1 MSPFPLR
8 HYTSGMTEGARERW
22 LFDDEHPPLA
32 EIDGAIAAH
41 YLADEATTVR
51 ALAARA
57 TLDPSLAARVQA
69 NARDLVLAIRAGQ
82 REAGGV
88 DALLGEYDLSS
99 REGVVLMCLAEAL
112 LRIPDAATADKLI
125 ADKLAG
131 ADWRAHLGASDS
143 LFVNASTWALLLTG
157 RVVRAADVAEETGT
171 FLTRLVERLGEPVVR
186 AALRQAMKIL
196 GAQFVMGET
205 IDEALRRAARSP
217 EYDYSFDML
226 GEAALTRAD
235 ARRYLEAYRDSILG
249 VGRAPKSG
257 FSASIS
263 VKLSA
268 LEPRYERAQS
278 PRALDLIAAALLDLA
293 QTASAA
299 GVALTIDAE
308 EADRLELSLAIFARV
323 FRDASLAGYEGL
335 GLAVQTYQKRAPH
348 VLRWLEALARGAG
361 RRIPVRLVKGA
372 YWDSEIKRAQELGLD
387 GYPVFTR
394 KTSTDVSYL
403 ACARDLLTEHAHLL
417 PQFATHN
424 AHTVAWVLEVG
435 AHRPFEFQRLHGMGE
450 ELYAALLARPGV
462 ERRCRVYAPVGSHEH
477 LLPYLVRR
485 LLENGAN
492 TSFVNRLVH
501 ADASPESI
509 VEDPVAATRQLGE
522 VAHPRIPLPCDLF
535 APRRR
540 NSRGTNLADGRELV
554 RLAAEL
560 AATNPG
566 TWRAEPRV
574 AGRELAGAPH
584 AVRSPA
590 DQSRTVGA
598 VGWADAKTARAALDA
613 ASAYQPAWS
622 ATHPSRRAQCLR
634 EAAALYERATAELVA
649 RCVAETGRTIA
660 NSLAEVREAVDLLRY
675 YAAQSEELFVSPV
688 PLPGPTGERN
698 ELRLVGRGVF
708 VCISPW
714 NFPLAIFTGQIAA
727 ALAAGNTVIAKPAEQ
742 GSLVGALAVR
752 LLEQAGFPEG
762 ALHFVPGDGR
772 VLGEALLPD
781 PRVAGVVFTGSV
793 ETAQAINRTLAQR
806 PGALA
811 TLIAETGGVNAMI
824 VDSSALPEQVVRDA
838 AQSAFDS
845 AGQRCSA
852 LRLLCLQEDTAEDV
866 LRLLRGWMDELVI
879 GDPALLATDVGP
891 VIDTDARSQLLAYI
905 RARRVLH
912 QCRLDSRH
920 ERGLFVPPTVVELG
934 RVADLEREVFGPV
947 LHVVRYRADRLGEL
961 VDSINASGY
970 GLTLGIHTRID
981 AVASAIAARARV
993 GNVYVNRNMIGAQV
1007 GVQPFGGMGL
1017 SGTGPKAGGPS
1028 YLPRFAT
1035 EQTVTTNTAA
1045 VGGNATLL
1053 SLEPGASRSVST

>member
-1 MSPFPLR
+1 
-8 HYTSGMTEGARERW
+8 MTEGARERW

-32 EIDGAIAAH
+32 EVDGAIASH

-51 ALAARA
+51 ELAARA
-57 TLDPSLAARVQA
+57 TLAPSLSARVQA
-69 NARDLVLAIRAGQ
+69 NARDLVVAIRTGQ

-112 LRIPDAATADKLI
+112 LRVPDAATADKLI

-157 RVVRAADVAEETGT
+157 RVLRAADVAEDTGT
-171 FLTRLVERLGEPVVR
+171 FLTSLVERLGEPVVR

-196 GAQFVMGET
+196 GSQFVMGET
-205 IDEALRRAARSP
+205 IDSALRRAGRSP

-235 ARRYLEAYRDSILG
+235 ARRYLDAYGDSIAAI
-249 VGRAPKSG
+249 GRAPNPK
-257 FSASIS
+257 FSASVS

-268 LEPRYERAQS
+268 LEPRYERAQA
-278 PRALDLIAAALLDLA
+278 PRVLDLIAAALLGLA
-293 QTASAA
+293 QAA
-299 GVALTIDAE
+299 RAADVALTVDAE

-335 GLAVQTYQKRAPH
+335 GLAVQAYQMRAPH
-348 VLRWLEALARGAG
+348 VLRWLEALARAAS

-403 ACARDLLTEHAHLL
+403 ACARDLLTKHTHLL

-435 AHRPFEFQRLHGMGE
+435 AGRPFEFQRLHGMGE
-450 ELYAALLARPGV
+450 ELYSAMLARPGV

-509 VEDPVAATRQLGE
+509 VEDPVAATLE
-522 VAHPRIPLPCDLF
+522 LDDVAHPRIRKPRDLF
-535 APRRR
+535 EPERR
-540 NSRGTNLADGRELV
+540 NSRGTNLADGLELV
-554 RLAAEL
+554 RLGAEL
-560 AATNPG
+560 AAASPG
-566 TWRAEPRV
+566 TWRAEPRIG
-574 AGRELAGAPH
+574 GRELAGSLH
-584 AVRSPA
+584 AMRNPA
-590 DQSRTVGA
+590 DQSQIVGT
-598 VGWADAKTARAALDA
+598 VGWADAKIAGAALDA
-613 ASAYQPAWS
+613 ASAYQPAWN
-622 ATHPSRRAQCLR
+622 ATDPSRRAQCLR
-634 EAAALYERATAELVA
+634 DAAALYERSTAELVA

-675 YAAQSEELFVSPV
+675 YAAQCDELFASPAQ
-688 PLPGPTGERN
+688 LPGPTGERN

-752 LLEQAGFPEG
+752 LLAEAGVPED

-811 TLIAETGGVNAMI
+811 TFIAETGGLNAMI

-852 LRLLCLQEDTAEDV
+852 LRLLCLQEDIAEDV

-891 VIDTDARSQLLAYI
+891 VIDTEARSELMTYI
-905 RARRVLH
+905 PAHRVLH

-920 ERGLFVPPTVVELG
+920 ERGLFVPPTVVELA
-934 RVADLEREVFGPV
+934 RVEELEREVFGPV

-961 VDSINASGY
+961 VESINASGY
-970 GLTLGIHTRID
+970 GLTLAIHTRID

-993 GNVYVNRNMIGAQV
+993 GNIYVNRNMIGAQV

-1053 SLEPGASRSVST
+1053 SLAPVQTETRHNEPSGKRKGNN

>member
-1 MSPFPLR
+1 
-8 HYTSGMTEGARERW
+8 MTESPRERW

-32 EIDGAIAAH
+32 ELDGAIAAH
-41 YLADEATTVR
+41 YLADEGTTVR
-51 ALAARA
+51 ELAARA
-57 TLDPSLAARVQA
+57 ALDSALAARVQA
-69 NARDLVLAIRAGQ
+69 TARELVVAIRAGQ
-82 REAGGV
+82 RDASGV

-157 RVVRAADVAEETGT
+157 RVLRAADVAEDTAT
-171 FLTRLVERLGEPVVR
+171 FLTRLAERLGEPVVR

-205 IDEALRRAARSP
+205 IDAALRRAARVP

-235 ARRYLEAYRDSILG
+235 AQRYLDAYRDAISS
-249 VGRAPKSG
+249 VGRARTTG
-257 FSASIS
+257 FSAGIS

-268 LEPRYERAQS
+268 LDARYERAQA
-278 PRALDLIAAALLDLA
+278 PGAIERIAAALLELA
-293 QTASAA
+293 RAA
-299 GVALTIDAE
+299 RANGVELTVDAE

-335 GLAVQTYQKRAPH
+335 GLAVQAYQKRAPH
-348 VLRWLEALARGAG
+348 VLRWLESLARAAG
-361 RRIPVRLVKGA
+361 RHIPVRLVKGA

-403 ACARDLLTEHAHLL
+403 ACARDLLTEHAHLK

-435 AHRPFEFQRLHGMGE
+435 ARRPFEFQRLHGMGE
-450 ELYAALLARPGV
+450 ELYGALLPRPGV

-501 ADASPESI
+501 ADATPESI
-509 VEDPVAATRQLGE
+509 VEDPVAATRELVD
-522 VAHPRIPLPCDLF
+522 VAHPRIPLPRDLF

-540 NSRGTNLADGRELV
+540 NSRGTNLSDGRVLA
-554 RLAAEL
+554 RLGAGL
-560 AATNPG
+560 AATTPG
-566 TWRAEPRV
+566 AWRAEPRV
-574 AGRELAGAPH
+574 GGRELAGTPH
-584 AVRSPA
+584 AARNPA
-590 DQSRTVGA
+590 DLARVVGT
-598 VGWADAKTARAALDA
+598 VGWADDKTARTALDA
-613 ASAYQPAWS
+613 ASAYQAEWNATPA
-622 ATHPSRRAQCLR
+622 TRRAECLR
-634 EAAALYERATAELVA
+634 AAADSYERATAELVA

-675 YAAQSEELFVSPV
+675 YAAQCEELFASPAR
-688 PLPGPTGERN
+688 LPGPTGERN

-742 GSLVGALAVR
+742 GSLVGAFAVR
-752 LLEQAGFPEG
+752 LLEEAGIPNG
-762 ALHFVPGDGR
+762 ALHFLPGDGR
-772 VLGEALLPD
+772 ALGEGLLPD

-793 ETAQAINRTLAQR
+793 DTARAINRTLAQR

-824 VDSSALPEQVVRDA
+824 VDSSALPEQVVHDA

-852 LRLLCLQEDTAEDV
+852 LRLLCIQEDTAEDV

-879 GDPALLATDVGP
+879 GNPGLLATDVGP
-891 VIDTDARSQLLAYI
+891 VIDTDARAQLSAYI
-905 RARRVLH
+905 RAQRVLH
-912 QCRLDSRH
+912 QCRLDARH

-934 RVADLEREVFGPV
+934 RVEELEREVFGPV
-947 LHVVRYRADRLGEL
+947 LHVVRYRAERLGEL
-961 VDSINASGY
+961 VDAINASGY
-970 GLTLGIHTRID
+970 GLTLGVHTRID
-981 AVASAIAARARV
+981 AVADAIAARARV

-1017 SGTGPKAGGPS
+1017 SGTGPKAGGPN

-1053 SLEPGASRSVST
+1053 SLEPSADEGYRHNEPPSRSEWGRN